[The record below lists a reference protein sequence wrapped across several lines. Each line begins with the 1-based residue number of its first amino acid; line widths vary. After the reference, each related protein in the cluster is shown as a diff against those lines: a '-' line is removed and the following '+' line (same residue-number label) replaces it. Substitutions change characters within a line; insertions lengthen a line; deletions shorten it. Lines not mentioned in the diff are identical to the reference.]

1 MLVGHFAVGL
11 IAKRV
16 EPKVSLGTT
25 TLASLLPDLLSFLF
39 LIAGIEHVRFKPGI
53 IVLPGMRAL
62 DALEAPDV
70 VYSHSLLMGVVWGAL
85 LAAAYFARRYSAGG
99 AAVIFIAVLSHW
111 LLDFVSHP
119 PDMPLAPSLD
129 TRLGL
134 GLWNSIPATLVVE
147 GFVWVVGLVLSLR
160 QTRAESL
167 AGRIVF
173 WIIAVVLTLAWI
185 NNITAPP
192 PSELSVIG
200 ISSLIFF
207 LSMIAA
213 TYWIDRLRANVS
225 PPGKGGK
232 KDVSIAGDRHV
243 VVSEQRPVTGDC
255 TQHVDARF
263 LKRDLCQPSAVRRRF
278 GNRKRRRP
286 RRVRPGARVGPSLHL
301 FGAERDG
308 RGFPSVNDPG

>member
-11 IAKRV
+11 IARRV
-16 EPKVSLGTT
+16 EPKLSLGTT
-25 TLASLLPDLLSFLF
+25 TLASLLPDLLWCLF

-53 IVLPGMRAL
+53 IVQPGMRAL

-99 AAVIFIAVLSHW
+99 AAVIFVAVLSHW

-119 PDMPLAPSLD
+119 PDMPLAPGLD

-134 GLWNSIPATLVVE
+134 GLWHSIPATLVVE
-147 GFVWVVGLVLSLR
+147 GSLWLVALLLYLR

-173 WIIAVVLTLAWI
+173 WIIVVVLTLAWV

-207 LSMIAA
+207 SLMIAA
-213 TYWIDRLRANVS
+213 TFWIERLRAY
-225 PPGKGGK
+225 
-232 KDVSIAGDRHV
+232 
-243 VVSEQRPVTGDC
+243 
-255 TQHVDARF
+255 DA
-263 LKRDLCQPSAVRRRF
+263 SASR
-278 GNRKRRRP
+278 
-286 RRVRPGARVGPSLHL
+286 
-301 FGAERDG
+301 
-308 RGFPSVNDPG
+308 